1 MAYALRPARGWQ
13 RLQGQDW
20 RRLRLV
26 VASPSRDEICP
37 FLVVRHCQCWG
48 TRPRRRGERLWG
60 CDASGAGAW
69 GGVRRA
75 RADKEGLG
83 LVILGLDAV
92 ASVVLLEVEQ
102 AACTKGTMTMV
113 LE

>member
-26 VASPSRDEICP
+26 VAGPRRDEFYH
-37 FLVVRHCQCWG
+37 FLVVRHCQCRG
-48 TRPRRRGERLWG
+48 TRWRRSPSAAPRAAGG
-60 CDASGAGAW
+60 GAGAG
-69 GGVRRA
+69 GGVGRA

-102 AACTKGTMTMV
+102 AACTKGAMTMV

>member
-26 VASPSRDEICP
+26 VAGDEFCP
-37 FLVVRHCQCWG
+37 FLVVRHCQCRG
-48 TRPRRRGERLWG
+48 TRWRRSPSAAPRAAGG
-60 CDASGAGAW
+60 GAGA
-69 GGVRRA
+69 GGGIGRA

-83 LVILGLDAV
+83 LVILCLDAV

-102 AACTKGTMTMV
+102 AACQCTKGTMTMV

>member
-1 MAYALRPARGWQ
+1 MAYALRPAFGWQ
-13 RLQGQDW
+13 RLQGQGW
-20 RRLRLV
+20 RRLRSPVDEFPPVLLV
-26 VASPSRDEICP
+26 RNYRC
-37 FLVVRHCQCWG
+37 LG
-48 TRPRRRGERLWG
+48 TRWRRSRSSAPRAGG
-60 CDASGAGAW
+60 GGAGAW
-69 GGVRRA
+69 GGVGRA